1 MKFLKAALKYA
12 ALGYIAGSLAFSVA
26 ASAFHLTG
34 EGSLIEHRAPFTVF
48 EFNTSTVL
56 GMEPD
61 GHVYGEVDGGG
72 YIGYGN
78 AGYAEGTRVW
88 TLCIYNPLTNWF
100 DDIVARYD
108 LLTFEEPA

>member
-1 MKFLKAALKYA
+1 MKFFRAALKYA
-12 ALGYIAGSLAFSVA
+12 ALGYLAGSLAFSVA
-26 ASAFHLTG
+26 ASTLHLTD

-48 EFNTSTVL
+48 ELHGSTVL
-56 GMEPD
+56 GTEPD
-61 GHVYGEVDGGG
+61 GRQYGEVDGGG

-108 LLTFEEPA
+108 LLSFDPPA